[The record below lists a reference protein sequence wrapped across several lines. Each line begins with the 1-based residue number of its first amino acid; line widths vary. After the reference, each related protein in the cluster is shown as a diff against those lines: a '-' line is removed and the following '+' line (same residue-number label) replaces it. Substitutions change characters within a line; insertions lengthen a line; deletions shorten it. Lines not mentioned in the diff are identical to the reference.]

1 MKTLKDFTITVKL
14 YEKVEIGTD
23 DFGVPTYSTFI
34 EEIDHCLVAI
44 GQHGQMTDNTN
55 IQVALD
61 TFTIAIP
68 KGDTHDWR
76 NSIVEFNLG
85 GVDFRCKTYGDYL
98 LGYEDA
104 MPLMWHKQ
112 IWCKVV
118 R

>member
-1 MKTLKDFTITVKL
+1 MKSLIDYAIPVTL
-14 YEKVEIGTD
+14 YEKVQDGTD
-23 DFGVPTYSTFI
+23 DFGVPTYA
-34 EEIDHCLVAI
+34 ENAVVIDKCLVAM
-44 GQHGQMTDNTN
+44 GQHNQLMDNNT

-76 NSIVEFNLG
+76 NSIVEFSLG
-85 GVDFRCKTYGDYL
+85 GIEFRCKTNSDYL
-98 LGYEDA
+98 LGVEEA

-112 IWCKVV
+112 IWCSIV

>member
-1 MKTLKDFTITVKL
+1 MKTLKDFTISVKL
-14 YEKVEIGTD
+14 FEKVLEGYD
-23 DFGVPTYSTFI
+23 GFGVPTYTEQAVI
-34 EEIDHCLVAI
+34 IDKCLVAI
-44 GQHGQMTDNTN
+44 GSHNPLANNNTT
-55 IQVALD
+55 QVALD

-68 KGDTHDWR
+68 KGDNHDWR

-85 GVDFRCKTYGDYL
+85 GVDFKCKTYGDYL

-112 IWCKVV
+112 IWCSVV

>member
-1 MKTLKDFTITVKL
+1 MKSLKDFTISVKL
-14 YEKVEIGTD
+14 HEKVLDGAD
-23 DFGVPTYSTFI
+23 GFGVPTYTTHTEVI
-34 EEIDHCLVAI
+34 NQCLVAI
-44 GQHGQMTDNTN
+44 GQHGQLTNNNT

-68 KGDTHDWR
+68 KGDTHEWR

-85 GVDFRCKTYGDYL
+85 GVDYRCKTNGDYL

-112 IWCKVV
+112 IWCSVV